1 MPNKCSTIF
10 SSQFVKKKKK
20 KKLIE
25 RSIFLQQSMED
36 LREEPELEEREEE
49 EEEEEEEEDT
59 QEPEVDE
66 NKDQPQECQ
75 QEEQKEANSDED
87 GELLVMP
94 VRNKTARRASLTDEL
109 DPDETQA
116 LLETNFSVTGLNEI
130 KTERIIPKANNIT
143 KSAMP
148 KRPMSLDLNAPIKF
162 RKLRGAAR
170 PEKVTVKLINGDE
183 MNLQSRGRG
192 YAGVASA
199 YRAQNN

>member
-1 MPNKCSTIF
+1 
-10 SSQFVKKKKK
+10 
-20 KKLIE
+20 
-25 RSIFLQQSMED
+25 MED
-36 LREEPELEEREEE
+36 LTEEPELEEREEE

-59 QEPEVDE
+59 QEPEADE
-66 NKDQPQECQ
+66 NKDQPEEYQDY
-75 QEEQKEANSDED
+75 QEEQKDASNDQD

-109 DPDETQA
+109 DSDETQA

-130 KTERIIPKANNIT
+130 KTERIIPRANNTT

-162 RKLRGAAR
+162 RKLRGGAR

-183 MNLQSRGRG
+183 VSLQSRGRG
-192 YAGVASA
+192 YVGVTSA
-199 YRAQNN
+199 YRTQDN

>member
-1 MPNKCSTIF
+1 
-10 SSQFVKKKKK
+10 
-20 KKLIE
+20 
-25 RSIFLQQSMED
+25 MED
-36 LREEPELEEREEE
+36 LTEEPELEEREEE

-66 NKDQPQECQ
+66 NKDQSQEYQ
-75 QEEQKEANSDED
+75 QEEQQEANSDQD

-130 KTERIIPKANNIT
+130 KTERIISRANDTT
-143 KSAMP
+143 KSGNNTMP
-148 KRPMSLDLNAPIKF
+148 KRPMSLNLNAPIKF
-162 RKLRGAAR
+162 RKLRGGAR

-183 MNLQSRGRG
+183 VSLQSRGRG
-192 YAGVASA
+192 YVGVASA

>member
-1 MPNKCSTIF
+1 MPNKCSIIF
-10 SSQFVKKKKK
+10 SVSL
-20 KKLIE
+20 KLKEIIKH
-25 RSIFLQQSMED
+25 SIFLQQSMED

-49 EEEEEEEEDT
+49 EEEEEEEEDI
-59 QEPEVDE
+59 QEAGE
-66 NKDQPQECQ
+66 NKDQPQEYQ
-75 QEEQKEANSDED
+75 EEEQKEANNDED

-94 VRNKTARRASLTDEL
+94 VRNKTARRASLIDEL

-130 KTERIIPKANNIT
+130 KTERIIPRANNIT

-183 MNLQSRGRG
+183 VSLQSRGRG
-192 YAGVASA
+192 YADVPPA
-199 YRAQNN
+199 YRAKNN

>member
-1 MPNKCSTIF
+1 
-10 SSQFVKKKKK
+10 
-20 KKLIE
+20 
-25 RSIFLQQSMED
+25 MED
-36 LREEPELEEREEE
+36 LTEEPELEEREEE

-59 QEPEVDE
+59 QEPEADE
-66 NKDQPQECQ
+66 NKDQPQEYQQ
-75 QEEQKEANSDED
+75 QEEQED
-87 GELLVMP
+87 ASNDQEGELLVMP

-130 KTERIIPKANNIT
+130 KTERIIPKANNTT
-143 KSAMP
+143 KNAMP

-183 MNLQSRGRG
+183 VSLQSRGRG

-199 YRAQNN
+199 YRDPNKWLNWLTTIINTLKNSHAFRLL

>member
-1 MPNKCSTIF
+1 
-10 SSQFVKKKKK
+10 
-20 KKLIE
+20 
-25 RSIFLQQSMED
+25 MED
-36 LREEPELEEREEE
+36 LTEEPELEEREEE
-49 EEEEEEEEDT
+49 EEEEEEEEDV
-59 QEPEVDE
+59 QEPEADG
-66 NKDQPQECQ
+66 KDQPQEYQ
-75 QEEQKEANSDED
+75 QEEQKEANNDED

-130 KTERIIPKANNIT
+130 KTERIIPRANNIT
-143 KSAMP
+143 KNVMP

-170 PEKVTVKLINGDE
+170 PEKVTVKLLNGDE
-183 MNLQSRGRG
+183 MNPQSRGRG

>member
-1 MPNKCSTIF
+1 
-10 SSQFVKKKKK
+10 
-20 KKLIE
+20 
-25 RSIFLQQSMED
+25 MED

-59 QEPEVDE
+59 QEPEADE
-66 NKDQPQECQ
+66 NKDQPQEYQ
-75 QEEQKEANSDED
+75 QKEQTDASKDGNQDGDQD

-130 KTERIIPKANNIT
+130 KTERIIPRAYDIT

-162 RKLRGAAR
+162 RKLHGPAR

-183 MNLQSRGRG
+183 MSPQSRGRG
-192 YAGVASA
+192 VAT
-199 YRAQNN
+199 RALE

>member
-1 MPNKCSTIF
+1 
-10 SSQFVKKKKK
+10 
-20 KKLIE
+20 
-25 RSIFLQQSMED
+25 MED
-36 LREEPELEEREEE
+36 LREEPELEECEEE

-59 QEPEVDE
+59 QEPEADE
-66 NKDQPQECQ
+66 NKDQLQEYQ
-75 QEEQKEANSDED
+75 QEEQNDASNDQD

-94 VRNKTARRASLTDEL
+94 VRNKTARRASLTDENL

-130 KTERIIPKANNIT
+130 RTERIIPRANNVT

-162 RKLRGAAR
+162 RKLCSGAR

-183 MNLQSRGRG
+183 GSLQSRGRG
-192 YAGVASA
+192 VASA
-199 YRAQNN
+199 YGAQNN